1 MTARN
6 NISPSPVGRFFI
18 CFLFW
23 LTAAFSV
30 RAQRVPFYNLNIENG
45 LVQSQVTCITQDKM
59 GHLWVGTLGGISR
72 YDGNTLVNYT
82 VRDGLIANVVTT
94 LAMDSSNRLWV
105 GTMGGISIF
114 DGAHFQNIPTAHLMP
129 KGLHHI
135 GMTKTD
141 TVWCA
146 GSGRLCYIV
155 KNKVHEMPI
164 PVRDSAVSSIY
175 TDQDGLWVA
184 LTRGAVLHYKNKKW
198 DSVAVPA
205 LSNNASLAIYKFRA
219 TKTHGTLLL
228 TNAGLLQLRPDSVV
242 RPNIAAHVLESL
254 PIVLSATEDNQ
265 HNIWFGTS
273 SGVIRINDTSIQI
286 YNKRNGL
293 SDNTFDDIFSD
304 EEGNVWLASDGQ
316 GLFRFSGS
324 LFTGLDESV
333 GLPSAQIMSIA
344 ATRNGLLYLGT
355 YDAGLYSYA
364 NGQSGKIIFPGGL
377 TPQITALAV
386 RNGNE
391 LWIGS
396 KGYGAWRYDYRGF
409 KSYTA
414 PARSFPSNFISC
426 MYTDATG
433 KLWIG
438 FANGAVYLDR
448 DTFRKVPLK
457 GSSIEAFVLIG
468 ADSMLMA
475 TNEGLKLFTAGAVT
489 PFVTHAAPD
498 SSVAQCF
505 TMRGSQ
511 LWIGTSDNGLICYDL
526 KTHVYNTYNKS
537 NGLHSD
543 FIYNLATDNEGNI
556 WAGTG
561 FGIHKISFNNG
572 SPVIYFYGREQGVT
586 GMESN
591 HNALFKMPDGSIW
604 FGTTNGALHYQPK
617 SRMVTAHPI
626 SIVMQSVK
634 VFGENITNH
643 NWYDSTDG
651 WYGVPYHLELPYQ
664 KNNITFVFQAIS
676 LSGAGQL
683 RYRYRI
689 DGLEAPWSDWS
700 TTNAVTYS
708 ALPPGN
714 YVFRVQCTTDDGT
727 MKELTY
733 PFIIITPFQKTN
745 LFRLL
750 VLAAC
755 ILLGVIMQYIAN
767 KRKQNRLLMV
777 EKLRREEQAK
787 VRQRT
792 AEDFHDEVGNKLT
805 RINVLTNVLKTKL
818 GDVSPDSKRI
828 IDQIQDNT
836 AQLYSGTR
844 DILWS
849 LKPSNDNLYEIIH
862 RMRDFGGELYQD
874 TDVNFTFTGTDE
886 RWRNFR
892 LPMDVSRN
900 LIMIFK
906 EAMNN
911 SLKYS
916 GATEVSLD
924 AAIKQ
929 KDVLQIVFK
938 DNGKGFDIQTAKKGH
953 GINNMQ
959 VRAERIH
966 GRLYIDSAKDRGTII
981 SLSFKIPSMK

>member
-1 MTARN
+1 MTARK
-6 NISPSPVGRFFI
+6 NISLSSGFRYLL

-23 LTAAFSV
+23 VATGFTAT
-30 RAQRVPFYNLNIENG
+30 AQRVPFYNLNIENG
-45 LVQSQVTCITQDKM
+45 LVQSQVTCMTQDKM

-72 YDGNTLVNYT
+72 YDGSMFVNYT
-82 VRDGLIANVVTT
+82 VRDGLVNNVVTT
-94 LAMDSSNRLWV
+94 LTMDSSNRLWV

-114 DGAHFQNIPTAHLMP
+114 DGAHFKNISTARIMP
-129 KGLHHI
+129 KGI
-135 GMTKTD
+135 YNIRMTKTD
-141 TVWCA
+141 TVWCS
-146 GSGRLCYIV
+146 GSGKLCYIL
-155 KNKVHEMPI
+155 KNQVHEMPI
-164 PVRDSAVSSIY
+164 PVRDSMVSSIY
-175 TDQDGLWVA
+175 TDKDGLWVA
-184 LTRGAVLHYKNKKW
+184 LTRGAVLHYKNRRW
-198 DSVAVPA
+198 DSVSVPG
-205 LSNNASLAIYKFRA
+205 LSNNARLVVYKFRP

-228 TNAGLLQLRPDSVV
+228 TNAGVLLLRPDSIV
-242 RPNIAAHVLESL
+242 RPDLSSHVLDNL
-254 PIVLSATEDNQ
+254 PIMLSAAEDGQ
-265 HNIWFGTS
+265 HNIWFGTN
-273 SGVIRINDTSIQI
+273 SGVIRTNDTSIQI
-286 YNKRNGL
+286 YNKKNGL

-344 ATRNGLLYLGT
+344 ATRNGMLYLGT
-355 YDAGLYSYA
+355 YDAGLYAYQ
-364 NGQSGKIIFPGGL
+364 NGQSGKIIIPGGL
-377 TPQITALAV
+377 TPMITTLAV
-386 RNGNE
+386 RGNE

-414 PARSFPSNFISC
+414 PARGFPSNFISC
-426 MYTDATG
+426 MYTDTTG
-433 KLWIG
+433 KLFVG
-438 FANGAVYLDR
+438 FANGAVYLYK
-448 DTFRKVPLK
+448 DTFRKVPLR
-457 GSSIEAFVLIG
+457 GNSVEAFIQIG
-468 ADSMLMA
+468 ADSILMA
-475 TNEGLKLFTAGAVT
+475 TNEGLKLFNAGTVSS
-489 PFVTHAAPD
+489 FITHAAPD

-505 TMRGSQ
+505 TMRGNQ

-543 FIYNLATDNEGNI
+543 FIYNLVTDNEGNV

-561 FGIHKISFNNG
+561 FGIHKISFSSG
-572 SPVIYFYGREQGVT
+572 SPVIYFFGREQGVT

-591 HNALFKMPDGSIW
+591 HNAVFKMNDGSIW

-617 SRMVTAHPI
+617 SKMVTPHPI

-634 VFGENITNH
+634 VFGENITNQ
-643 NWYDSTDG
+643 NWYDSTDT

-664 KNNITFVFQAIS
+664 KNNITFVFQAVS

-700 TTNAVTYS
+700 ATNAVTYS

-714 YVFRVQCTTDDGT
+714 YTFRVQCTTDDGT
-727 MKELTY
+727 VKELTY

-750 VLAAC
+750 ILAAC

-805 RINVLTNVLKTKL
+805 RINVLTNVLKSKI
-818 GDVSPDSKRI
+818 GDVNPDTKRI

-849 LKPSNDNLYEIIH
+849 LKPSNDTLYEVVH
-862 RMRDFGGELYQD
+862 RLRDFGGELYQD
-874 TDVNFTFTGTDE
+874 TEVNFTFTGTDE

-924 AAIKQ
+924 AVIKQ
-929 KDVLQIVFK
+929 KDVLHIIFR
-938 DNGKGFDIQTAKKGH
+938 DNGKGFDILTAKKGH

-981 SLSFKIPSMK
+981 SLSFKIPLMK